1 MAYVRLFR
9 PSANNQG
16 TLYRKDQEAVQLF
29 QGQVGQRHQV
39 HRLHEDGTIFT
50 RKLYNY
56 SRDELKEIL
65 MEDRHMISEL
75 NKEISQNIHE
85 K

>member
-1 MAYVRLFR
+1 M
-9 PSANNQG
+9 
-16 TLYRKDQEAVQLF
+16 K
-29 QGQVGQRHQV
+29 
-39 HRLHEDGTIFT
+39 
-50 RKLYNY
+50 KLYNY